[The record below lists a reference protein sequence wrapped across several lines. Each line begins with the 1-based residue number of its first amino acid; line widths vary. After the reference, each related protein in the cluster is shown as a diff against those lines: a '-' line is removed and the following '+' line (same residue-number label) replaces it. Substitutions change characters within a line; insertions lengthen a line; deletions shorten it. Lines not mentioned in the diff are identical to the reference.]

1 MLIWF
6 ELLII
11 PGVGKRRKPEMEH
24 LEAFF
29 LEGLDGD
36 ALDCNVNHGIGLRQM
51 SVVLARTCTLSCLQ
65 HS

>member
-11 PGVGKRRKPEMEH
+11 PGVGERPKPKMET
-24 LEAFF
+24 LVPSF

-36 ALDCNVNHGIGLRQM
+36 ALDCKVNRGIGLRQM